1 MTTSRVPGYYER
13 HFICRNQEKY
23 YTNFNIIAKYNK
35 KFTPDLLAR
44 ALTSFISKT
53 PVSSL
58 NFFRNEGSSKE
69 DDELHQGKNF
79 TVRHVEP
86 FKFNDVVSYVKVPN
100 FDEKVFD
107 HVNKLMCP
115 VNVEL
120 PTWRIIVFEVEKGDE
135 KSQYI
140 CVYFEHAVF
149 DGQAGVQFHKDLL
162 DELDNCEQGS
172 AHALDNEIANPEL
185 FSNGRSKEVPI
196 AAEELSDLFEPSL
209 YDKVTTILGSY
220 IPLPVRDLY
229 SKWTTKNSGKIRNF
243 QYKETTT
250 DLSTHYKLVNIS
262 VADLKAIL
270 AFCKSKN
277 IALTSYLAIIGNAT
291 LANTFYKEIKLD
303 SENGNA
309 VEWSTSL
316 LTAANGRKHLPKV
329 NGADDTYFQ
338 YGCLVTG
345 HISTLPQI
353 YPQTDLVPLMQ
364 GFHELLHQ
372 SVDSKQCFKRIG
384 LYPYLNIWEMYR
396 SKIGSHDRF
405 TKQISNLGLVTET
418 GKQSNWKFENAW
430 FGGNTGLAYNFV
442 FNVTSTRENGL
453 NIVICCRPEFAE
465 LMSETDSKPVL
476 EKFVQQYEEK
486 LVTYCKLV

>member
-1 MTTSRVPGYYER
+1 MIASRVPGYYER

-23 YTNFNIIAKYNK
+23 YTNFNIVAKYNK
-35 KFTPDLLAR
+35 NFTQELLAR

-53 PVSSL
+53 PVASL
-58 NFFRNEGSSKE
+58 NFFRNEGSSRE
-69 DDELHQGKNF
+69 DDELYQGKNF

-86 FKFNDVVSYVKVPN
+86 FKFNDVVTYVKVAQ

-115 VNVEL
+115 VNIEL
-120 PTWRIIVFEVEKGDE
+120 PTWRIIVFEVEEGKE

-162 DELDNCEQGS
+162 DELDNSEKNS
-172 AHALDNEIANPEL
+172 AHVINNENANPEL
-185 FSNGRSKEVPI
+185 FANGREKEVPI

-220 IPLPVRDLY
+220 VPHSVKDLY
-229 SKWTTKNSGKIRNF
+229 FKWTTKKSGHIRNF
-243 QYKETTT
+243 QYKQTTT
-250 DLSTHYKLVNIS
+250 DLSTHYNLVNIS

-270 AFCKSKN
+270 AFCKSNK

-291 LANTFYKEIKLD
+291 LANTFYKEIGQD
-303 SENGNA
+303 NENA

-316 LTAANGRKHLPKV
+316 LTAANGRKHLPQV
-329 NGADDTYFQ
+329 DGADETYFQ

-353 YPQTDLVPLMQ
+353 YPQTELIPLMQ
-364 GFHELLHQ
+364 DFHESLHS

-396 SKIGSHDRF
+396 NKIGSHDRF

-453 NIVICCRPEFAE
+453 NIVVCCRPEFAE
-465 LMSETDSKPVL
+465 LMSKSDSKHVID
-476 EKFVQQYEEK
+476 KFVQLYEEK
-486 LVTYCKLV
+486 LVNYCKQK